1 MEMQDL
7 QKKTVAQ
14 LQQLLAEKREELRAL
29 RFAVANMQNKDVR
42 SIRKTRKEIA
52 RVSSALREAQ
62 KAA

>member
-1 MEMQDL
+1 MQDL